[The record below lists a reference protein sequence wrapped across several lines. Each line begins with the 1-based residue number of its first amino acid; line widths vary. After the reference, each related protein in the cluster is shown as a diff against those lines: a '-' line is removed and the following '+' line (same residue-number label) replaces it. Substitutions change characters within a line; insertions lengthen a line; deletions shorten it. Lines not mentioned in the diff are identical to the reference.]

1 MPRQRRLRRVAGV
14 PATAYF
20 KPQGRPLRGVE
31 EVVLTVE
38 GLEALRL
45 ADLTGLSTEVA
56 AAHMAVS
63 RHTFGRVL
71 TEARQTVARALV
83 GGLALRIEGGNYQL
97 AGDGP
102 AATAKTDMRPLDNGV
117 SPTGAAQEDQAMKG
131 QGQCGRGSGL
141 GQGGRQ
147 GRGQGQGQG
156 LGQSQG
162 GGQGK
167 GRGQCNGTGPG
178 QGRGRNQNGGP
189 VQGAS
194 RQGNQGSQGNQE
206 SITPAGQPTVTATD
220 PMALGTDSLC
230 PACGAVVQAG
240 EICPACGATRV

>member
-14 PATAYF
+14 PAAAYF

-31 EVVLTVE
+31 EIVLTVE

-45 ADLTGLSTEVA
+45 ADLEGLSTEAA

-97 AGDGP
+97 AGGGP
-102 AATAKTDMRPLDNGV
+102 AATANTDMRPLDDGV
-117 SPTGAAQEDQAMKG
+117 SPTGGAQEDQAMKG
-131 QGQCGRGSGL
+131 QGQCGRGSGQ

-156 LGQSQG
+156 LGQ
-162 GGQGK
+162 GQSGK
-167 GRGQCNGTGPG
+167 GQGRGQCNGAGAGLG
-178 QGRGRNQNGGP
+178 QGRGRSQNGGP
-189 VQGAS
+189 VQGAL
-194 RQGNQGSQGNQE
+194 RQGNQGGQGNQE
-206 SITPAGQPTVTATD
+206 SIIPAGQPTATA

-230 PACGAVVQAG
+230 PACGAAAPAG
-240 EICPACGATRV
+240 EICPACGVAQV